1 MLLVYLTH
9 PLSLVSLSLLNGVC
23 TTVQRW
29 ISGVVETRSKVV
41 NDDIGDRLEL
51 IVDDTRVSD
60 SILGKISPRLEELRV
75 PVDQLSER

>member
-1 MLLVYLTH
+1 ML
-9 PLSLVSLSLLNGVC
+9 
-23 TTVQRW
+23 RW

-60 SILGKISPRLEELRV
+60 SILGKISPRLEDVRV